1 MEHVKCVVVGDGAVG
16 KTCMLI
22 VYTTN
27 RFPIEY
33 IPTVFDNYFSIVRVN
48 NIEVKL
54 ELWDTAGQEE
64 YDRLRPLSYPNTDI
78 FLLVFGINSQVSF
91 KNIKDKWYPEIA
103 HHCPDTPFFLIA
115 TKTDLIHDESEYQKL
130 QAKGQTLVSTE
141 AILELGKKINAVKC
155 MGCSSLRVEGLHD
168 IFKEAIGTVLDKK
181 YKHEKKERKHHC
193 VFV

>member
-1 MEHVKCVVVGDGAVG
+1 MEHVKCVVVGDGTVG

-27 RFPIEY
+27 RFPVEY
-33 IPTVFDNYFSIVRVN
+33 IPTVFDNYFSIVKID

-78 FLLVFGINSQVSF
+78 FLLVFSVNNPISF
-91 KNIKDKWYPEIA
+91 KNIKDKWYPEII

-115 TKTDLIHDESEYQKL
+115 TKTDLIHDELELLKL
-130 QAKGQTLVSTE
+130 EKKGQTMVSTNE
-141 AILELGKKINAVKC
+141 IIKLGKEIGAIQC
-155 MGCSSLRVEGLHD
+155 MGCSALKVEGLHD
-168 IFKEAIGTVLDKK
+168 IFKSAIQTVLDKK
-181 YKHEKKERKHHC
+181 YKHEKKEKKHHC